1 MNNYTLYDNIIKAT
15 YINIGTLSSSKII
28 FNNYNWEKY
37 TNKIFLEVSFMIADF
52 ERKKIYLNCK
62 LFDFFKI
69 LFYYYNI
76 KEILTGKCRLRF
88 IRRQSREGIDIDNLA
103 AFEAEAFENT
113 PDIFEQIWK
122 NYYQKGE

>member
-15 YINIGTLSSSKII
+15 YINIGTLSSSQII
-28 FNNYNWEKY
+28 FNNYDWKKY
-37 TNKIFLEVSFMIADF
+37 THKIFLEVSFMVADF
-52 ERKKIYLNCK
+52 ERKKICLNCR

-88 IRRQSREGIDIDNLA
+88 TRRQNHEGIDIDNIA

-113 PDIFEQIWK
+113 SDIFEQIWK
-122 NYYQKGE
+122 EYYQKGE

>member
-1 MNNYTLYDNIIKAT
+1 MDNYQLYDNIIKTT

-28 FNNYNWEKY
+28 FNNYNWKKY
-37 TNKIFLEVSFMIADF
+37 TNKIFLEVSFMVADF

-76 KEILTGKCRLRF
+76 KEILIGKCRLRF
-88 IRRQSREGIDIDNLA
+88 TRRQRPEGINIDGIA

-113 PDIFEQIWK
+113 LDIFEQIWK
-122 NYYQKGE
+122 EYYQKGE

>member
-1 MNNYTLYDNIIKAT
+1 MNKYQLYDNIIKAT

-28 FNNYNWEKY
+28 FNNYDWKKY
-37 TNKIFLEVSFMIADF
+37 TNKIFLEVSFMVADF
-52 ERKKIYLNCK
+52 ERKKIYLNCR

-69 LFYYYNI
+69 LFYYYDI

-88 IRRQSREGIDIDNLA
+88 RRRQGHDGIDIDNIA

-113 PDIFEQIWK
+113 LDIFEQIWK
-122 NYYQKGE
+122 EYYQKGE